1 MKKKLGTILL
11 MLLLVNAANAKVTE
25 VDEVVNMALEN
36 SLQVKIS
43 KDDIKGNEYK
53 KGQTKALYMP
63 KLKLSGGYVHFNET
77 PDLVQL
83 ANKLGELN
91 NGLDKGM
98 DTFYNAYA
106 ALYATDAAAANTAS
120 GKAMLTGATA
130 DILAA
135 AQKLAIATSDKYF
148 QTFVQN
154 LGAQLSQVELK
165 DDGLNYQSVKLS
177 LEQPL
182 YTGGKITAVNKQ
194 VDLSI
199 EISKLENQKTIND
212 VSFEA
217 KKAYYNVVL
226 AKRSLATVNEIY
238 KGIEKHVEEANSYFK
253 AGLIAKLDVIRAE
266 AKLSEIRQKVVQAE
280 NSVDVAIAYLEFVI
294 GKDLPKDFEP
304 NTEIEI
310 KQLNNNVAYY
320 QDLAYKNRVEL
331 KIYENKLGLAKE
343 NEKVMK
349 SQNKPLIAIQGEYK
363 YEGTDLTKE
372 DPKWQIGLVGTW
384 TAFDGGSTG
393 SQIREASAVVDKAS
407 TGVELVKN
415 SINIEV
421 KKAYLD
427 TINAY
432 ETIKVAEKSI
442 EQATE
447 VNRMATVNFSVGI
460 GSSIEKLDSDMFL
473 EQVRN
478 SYDNAVN
485 QYVIS
490 KANLEKAIGG
500 TTVLK

>member
-11 MLLLVNAANAKVTE
+11 MLLLVNAANGKVTE

-63 KLKLSGGYVHFNET
+63 KLKVSGGYVHFNET
-77 PDLVQL
+77 PDLVVL
-83 ANKLGELN
+83 ANKLGQMN
-91 NGLDKGM
+91 NGM
-98 DTFYNAYA
+98 DDLLNAIVKEHDSL
-106 ALYATDAAAANTAS
+106 LYP
-120 GKAMLTGATA
+120 KHPVTGATLPSGV
-130 DILAA
+130 D
-135 AQKLAIATSDKYF
+135 ATSQLVLKGAKAEWEK
-148 QTFVQN
+148 TAN
-154 LGAQLSQVELK
+154 LINKVELK
-165 DDGLNYQSVKLS
+165 DEGLNYQSVKLS

-199 EISKLENQKTIND
+199 EISKLENQKTVND

-226 AKRSLATVNEIY
+226 AKRSLDTVNEIY

-280 NSVDVAIAYLEFVI
+280 NSVDVAKAYLEFVI

-310 KQLNNNVAYY
+310 KQLNNDVTYY

-372 DPKWQIGLVGTW
+372 DPKWQIGIVGTW

-393 SQIREASAVVDKAS
+393 SQIREASAVVDKAT

-415 SINIEV
+415 SVGIEV

-427 TINAY
+427 TVNAF
-432 ETIKVAEKSI
+432 ETIKVTEKAI

-473 EQVRN
+473 EQMRN

-500 TTVLK
+500 ASVLK